1 VRLPAAFAPLAIIL
15 SLAALGPVPS
25 ASAAAPNP
33 GAVDISAAPTNF
45 GDLSSGEDLVIV
57 ITIDNSTK
65 TDIAAGTATVTGGAE
80 SFGSRGA
87 LYDWMRGSTNASLA
101 SQSLAA
107 SETPAIAAGTSQVID
122 VTVPAAAVPFGA
134 AGVYPVG
141 VALSGGGSDVGTART
156 AVAWNSASTT
166 PVPIAIAAPLTVP
179 TTGADTGANAT
190 FLGASALATY
200 TAPDGILSRELDD
213 LENTQVAIGIDPR
226 ILASIR
232 ILGKSAP
239 QSAKDWL
246 LRLESVSNDTFP
258 LAWADADLTVALQA
272 GEQLPPAAPPL
283 DYAIDPTLFAAV
295 APAPTNGAAP
305 SPRPT
310 TNATLPPLPTS
321 ASLVAFKYTLPKLSW
336 PAENSVTTHDLG
348 KLAAGGINA
357 AILSSSNVSRSGSTA
372 QPGASAKIDTTTIAV
387 SDSVLS
393 EYLRG
398 AVKSPTHAGWVAA
411 MAKLVTSIDQIGLGS
426 TPAPVM
432 LATLDRNWL
441 TTSDQLPHT
450 LAVLGSQ
457 PWVDPTT
464 LTKAIASTQTP
475 AKVVN
480 KPESSARVARVRAML
495 DAETQEV
502 GFSVVAE
509 TPQALTSSRRLILL
523 SLLSNE
529 WSPNSTAWDTAS
541 AQFLADSQKIIN
553 SVQVVDSSNVL
564 FLSDQS
570 ALPITVSNEFD
581 QPVTVYIVV
590 HPLATQLSVDPKYSR
605 VKLTIEADAQHK
617 AQIPI
622 SSLSNGK
629 AEVSVTLYSPS
640 GQQVGAT
647 KSINVN
653 VQAGWETV
661 GTVIFAVLVFALFGF
676 GIFRNIRK
684 RRKARASE

>member
-1 VRLPAAFAPLAIIL
+1 
-15 SLAALGPVPS
+15 S
-25 ASAAAPNP
+25 
-33 GAVDISAAPTNF
+33 
-45 GDLSSGEDLVIV
+45 
-57 ITIDNSTK
+57 
-65 TDIAAGTATVTGGAE
+65 
-80 SFGSRGA
+80 
-87 LYDWMRGSTNASLA
+87 
-101 SQSLAA
+101 A
-107 SETPAIAAGTSQVID
+107 SETPVIAAGTSQVID
-122 VTVPAAAVPFGA
+122 VTIPAASLPFGTT
-134 AGVYPVG
+134 GVYPVG

-156 AVAWNSASTT
+156 AIAWNSASTT

-179 TTGADTGANAT
+179 TGTDTGADAT
-190 FLGASALATY
+190 FISASTLATY

-213 LENTQVAIGIDPR
+213 LENTQIAIGIDPR

-258 LAWADADLTVALQA
+258 LAWADADLTVALQS
-272 GEQLPPAAPPL
+272 GEQAPPATPPL
-283 DYAIDPTLFAAV
+283 DYAINPALFAAT
-295 APAPTNGAAP
+295 AAAPTNGATP

-310 TNATLPPLPTS
+310 SNPALPALPTS

-336 PAENSVTTHDLG
+336 PAEDSVTASDLT
-348 KLAAGGINA
+348 KLAASGTTA
-357 AILSSSNVSRSGSTA
+357 VILSSSNVSRSGSTA
-372 QPGASAKIDTTTIAV
+372 QPGASAVIDKTTVAV

-393 EYLRG
+393 DYLRA

-411 MAKLVTSIDQIGLGS
+411 MTKLVTSIDQIGLGS
-426 TPAPVM
+426 ATAPVM
-432 LATLDRNWL
+432 LATLDQNWL

-450 LAVLGSQ
+450 LAALGSQ
-457 PWVDPTT
+457 SWVDSTT
-464 LTKAIASTQTP
+464 LTKAMTSTQTT
-475 AKVVN
+475 AKLVN
-480 KPESSARVARVRAML
+480 KPESSTRIARVRAML

-502 GFSVVAE
+502 GFSVVADK
-509 TPQALTSSRRLILL
+509 PQALTSSRRLNLL

-529 WSPNSTAWDTAS
+529 WSPNSAAWDKAS
-541 AQFLADSQKIIN
+541 AQFLTDSQKIVN

-570 ALPITVSNEFD
+570 ALPVTVSNEFD

-590 HPLATQLSVDPKYSR
+590 RPLSTQLSVDPKYSR

-617 AQIPI
+617 AQIPL

-640 GQQVGAT
+640 GKQVGAT
-647 KSINVN
+647 KSIKIN
-653 VQAGWETV
+653 VQAGWETA

>member
-1 VRLPAAFAPLAIIL
+1 MRLPAAFAPLAIIL
-15 SLAALGPVPS
+15 SLAALGPVSS
-25 ASAAAPNP
+25 ASAAAPNS
-33 GAVDISAAPTNF
+33 GAVAISAAPTGF
-45 GDLSSGEDLVIV
+45 GALSSGEDLVIV
-57 ITIDNSTK
+57 VTIDNTTK
-65 TDIAAGTATVTGGAE
+65 TDVAAGTATVTGGAE

-87 LYDWMRGSTNASLA
+87 LYSWMRGATNGSLA
-101 SQSLAA
+101 SHSLSA
-107 SETPAIAAGTSQVID
+107 SETPVIAAGTSQVID
-122 VTVPAAAVPFGA
+122 VTIPASALPFGV

-156 AVAWNSASTT
+156 AIAWNSASTT
-166 PVPIAIAAPLTVP
+166 PVPTAIAAPLTVP
-179 TTGADTGANAT
+179 TGTDTGADAT
-190 FLGASALATY
+190 FLSASTLATY

-246 LRLESVSNDTFP
+246 LRLESVTNDTFP

-272 GEQLPPAAPPL
+272 GEQAPPAAPPL
-283 DYAIDPTLFAAV
+283 DYAINPTLFATN
-295 APAPTNGAAP
+295 APAPTDGATP
-305 SPRPT
+305 SPPPG
-310 TNATLPPLPTS
+310 TNPTLPPLPTS

-336 PAENSVTTHDLG
+336 PAENSVTTSDLA

-357 AILSSSNVSRSGSTA
+357 AILSSSNVSRSGSSL
-372 QPGASAKIDTTTIAV
+372 QPGASARTDTTTIAV

-393 EYLRG
+393 EYLRA
-398 AVKSPTHAGWVAA
+398 AVTSPTHAAWVAA
-411 MAKLVTSIDQIGLGS
+411 MTKLVTSIDQIGLGS
-426 TPAPVM
+426 AAGPVM

-450 LAVLGSQ
+450 LAALGSQ
-457 PWVDPTT
+457 PWVGQTT
-464 LTKAIASTQTP
+464 LTKAIESTQTT
-475 AKVVN
+475 AEVVN
-480 KPESSARVARVRAML
+480 KPESSTRIARVRAML

-529 WSPNSTAWDTAS
+529 WSPNSAAWDTAS
-541 AQFLADSQKIIN
+541 AQFLTDSQKIIN

-590 HPLATQLSVDPKYSR
+590 RPLATQLSVDPKYLS

-647 KSINVN
+647 KSININ
-653 VQAGWETV
+653 VQAEWETA